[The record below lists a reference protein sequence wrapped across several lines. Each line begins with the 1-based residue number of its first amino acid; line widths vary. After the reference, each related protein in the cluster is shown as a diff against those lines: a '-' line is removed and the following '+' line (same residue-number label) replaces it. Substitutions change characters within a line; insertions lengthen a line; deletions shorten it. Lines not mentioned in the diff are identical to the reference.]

1 MESKKPSFPE
11 RIERLRKTS
20 EVLHEL
26 ARTCH
31 TPAIAEQ
38 LSDAADT
45 VRLEVWA
52 MEKAAQRF
60 TQRVSERSSR
70 RPKSKAAA

>member
-1 MESKKPSFPE
+1 MANNKLSFPE
-11 RIERLRKTS
+11 RIERLRETS
-20 EVLHEL
+20 DVLHEL

-31 TPAIAEQ
+31 TPEIAEQ
-38 LSDAADT
+38 LSEAADT

-60 TQRVSERSSR
+60 TQRGSR